1 MTNKEFSKKLKP
13 FLTNKECFSED
24 QINIE
29 INDELV
35 RNEKIL
41 REILKK
47 FLSI

>member
-1 MTNKEFSKKLKP
+1 MTSKEFSKKLKP

-24 QINIE
+24 QIKIE

-35 RNEKIL
+35 RDEKIL
-41 REILKK
+41 TEIFKK